1 MAGSIRKRRD
11 LSAVGGTA
19 PSTPSPAGP
28 GAPMQVSAS
37 GFGEPASDLEVY
49 AKEVLGALI
58 NDNLPPTP
66 NNFSLYF
73 DRILEDKSEAL
84 RKQIT
89 DVLELEEDNDDEQTI
104 SMEKN
109 LKQGFSS
116 IKNVLQVSAN
126 LYKNMTLMTKILEK
140 RKQELEESPEQ
151 EATIKI
157 IESLQNDVNKLN
169 EILKKQNDQM
179 KNHYESTANIV
190 KSVEGNTIFD
200 NQFGVYNKRYLL
212 SKLDQERNLI
222 KEFKHKSSL
231 ILITLSSK
239 LKEEIN
245 NDKAVVL
252 MTRTIARLLLKTSRR
267 SDLVSHYGNGVF
279 AMMLK
284 HTDIA
289 SAEKAGARLCELVT
303 SSNFFLA
310 EQEITLRISVG
321 IKNITP
327 DESTESI
334 IVAALDAMN
343 AADDNPARDYVVSKD
358 VEEPRDEESGQ

>member
-11 LSAVGGTA
+11 LSAVGGA
-19 PSTPSPAGP
+19 PVTPGVPS
-28 GAPMQVSAS
+28 S

-49 AKEVLGALI
+49 AKEVLAALI
-58 NDNLPPTP
+58 KDNLPPTP

-89 DVLELEEDNDDEQTI
+89 SVLELEEDNDNEQTI
-104 SMEKN
+104 SLEKN

-140 RKQELEESPEQ
+140 RKGELKNSPEQ
-151 EATIKI
+151 ASTLKVIEAL
-157 IESLQNDVNKLN
+157 EGDVNKLN
-169 EILKKQNDQM
+169 DILKKQNDQM
-179 KNHYESTANIV
+179 KAHYDSTANIV
-190 KSVEGNTIFD
+190 KSVESNTIFD

-212 SKLDQERNLI
+212 SKLEQERNLI

-231 ILITLSSK
+231 IMIRLSAQ
-239 LKEEIN
+239 LKKDIN
-245 NDKAVVL
+245 NDKAELL

-267 SDLVSHYGNGVF
+267 SDLVSHYGGGVF
-279 AMMLK
+279 AMVLK
-284 HTDIA
+284 HTDIS
-289 SAEKAGARLCELVT
+289 SAEKASERLCDLVS

-310 EQEITLRISVG
+310 EREIKLRISVG
-321 IKNITP
+321 VKNINP
-327 DESTESI
+327 DESVESI
-334 IVAALDAMN
+334 IVSSLDAME
-343 AADDNPARDYVVSKD
+343 AADKDASKDYVVCQ
-358 VEEPRDEESGQ
+358 EQEAGTEGEGES

>member
-19 PSTPSPAGP
+19 PSTPSPAP
-28 GAPMQVSAS
+28 GSGMQPSAT

-104 SMEKN
+104 SLEKN

-140 RKQELEESPEQ
+140 RKHELEDYPEQ
-151 EATIKI
+151 ESTVKVID
-157 IESLQNDVNKLN
+157 SLQNDVNKLN
-169 EILKKQNDQM
+169 DILKKQNEQM
-179 KNHYESTANIV
+179 KTHYESTANIV
-190 KSVEGNTIFD
+190 KSVESNTIFD

-212 SKLDQERNLI
+212 NKLDQERNLI

-231 ILITLSSK
+231 IFITLSNK
-239 LKEEIN
+239 LKDEISN
-245 NDKAVVL
+245 EKAVIL

-267 SDLVSHYGNGVF
+267 SDLVAHYGNGVF

-289 SAEKAGARLCELVT
+289 SAEKAGARLCDLVA

-321 IKNITP
+321 IKNINP
-327 DESTESI
+327 DESTEAI

-343 AADDNPARDYVVSKD
+343 EANDNPARDYVVSR
-358 VEEPRDEESGQ
+358 EPEESEEGDAEE